1 MRNAT
6 LPAGPPA
13 PRAPGAARVLLVD
26 DDPVALEYLRALLS
40 SRWSVEVAP
49 DGDAGLALAL
59 AHPPDLVVTDVVMP
73 GLDGL
78 ALLRRLRAD
87 PRTQGVPV
95 ILVSANA
102 ESDATVEGIEAG
114 ADDHLVKPFPA
125 RELLARVDTHLRLRR
140 LREAEA
146 ANRAKD
152 EFLAVLGHELRNP
165 LSPIVTAL
173 ELMRLRG
180 GDAFLRERAII
191 ERQVRHLVSLVSD
204 LLDVSRVSQ
213 GKLALN
219 KRPME
224 ISDIVFRAIEMAS
237 PLVEQRGHRL
247 TVKVPET
254 ALLVDADET
263 RLAQVICNIL
273 NNAAKYTPAGG
284 RIDVTAAQEGPDV
297 VLRIKDSGIGLRPE
311 VLSRIFDLFVQE
323 ERGLDRSRGGLGI
336 GLSIARGLVEL
347 HGGTITARSD
357 GEGKGS
363 EFVIRL
369 PLAGAV
375 GTMDERP
382 RPADPQERRGVRRI
396 LIVDDNVD
404 GAELLDEVFRA
415 LGHATRLAHD
425 GAAALAVARDF
436 RPHIAFLDIGLPE
449 MDGYQLARRLR
460 TVPGLEEVRLVAV
473 TGFGQEA
480 DRDRAREA
488 GFDEHLVKPVE
499 IDGLRRLMDRLLN
512 AEARPMP

>member
-1 MRNAT
+1 MGNPIQPAG
-6 LPAGPPA
+6 LPASGL
-13 PRAPGAARVLLVD
+13 PGSARILIID
-26 DDPVALEYLRALLS
+26 DDPAAREYLRSLLS
-40 SRWSVEVAP
+40 SRWTVEAAA
-49 DGDAGLALAL
+49 DGDTALTLAL

-102 ESDATVEGIEAG
+102 ESEATVAGLEAG

-125 RELLARVDTHLRLRR
+125 RELMARVDTHLRLRR

-213 GKLALN
+213 GKLPLN

-224 ISDIVFRAIEMAS
+224 MSDVVFRAIEMAS

-247 TVKVPET
+247 TVRVPET
-254 ALLVDADET
+254 GLLVEADET

-273 NNAAKYTPAGG
+273 NNAAKYTPEGG
-284 RIDVTAAQEGPDV
+284 RIDVTAEREPAHV
-297 VLRIKDSGIGLRPE
+297 ALKIKDSGIGLRPE

-347 HGGTITARSD
+347 HGGTVAARSD

-369 PLAGAV
+369 PLAGAALAAAD
-375 GTMDERP
+375 GPD
-382 RPADPQERRGVRRI
+382 PACAEEGARLKRI
-396 LIVDDNVD
+396 LVVDDNVD

-425 GAAALAVARDF
+425 GPAALQVARDF
-436 RPHIAFLDIGLPE
+436 RPHIAFLDIGLPV

-460 TVPGLEEVRLVAV
+460 ALPGLEDVRLVAV

-480 DRDRAREA
+480 DRVRAREA

-499 IDGLRRLMDRLLN
+499 IDGLRRLMDRLLTV
-512 AEARPMP
+512 EANPIA

>member
-1 MRNAT
+1 MSD
-6 LPAGPPA
+6 GES
-13 PRAPGAARVLLVD
+13 
-26 DDPVALEYLRALLS
+26 ALER
-40 SRWSVEVAP
+40 
-49 DGDAGLALAL
+49 AL
-59 AHPPDLVVTDVVMP
+59 AHPPDLVVADVVMP
-73 GLDGL
+73 GLDGV
-78 ALLRRLRAD
+78 ALLRRLRGD
-87 PRTQGVPV
+87 PRTQAVPV
-95 ILVSANA
+95 ILVSARA
-102 ESDATVEGIEAG
+102 ESDATVEGLEAG
-114 ADDHLVKPFPA
+114 ADDHLVKPFAA
-125 RELLARVDTHLRLRR
+125 RELLARVETHLRLRR

-213 GKLALN
+213 RKLVLN

-224 ISDIVFRAIEMAS
+224 TSDVVFRAIEMAS

-247 TVKVPET
+247 TVRVPET
-254 ALLVDADET
+254 GLLVEADET

-273 NNAAKYTPAGG
+273 NNAAKYTPQGG
-284 RIDVTAAQEGPDV
+284 RIAVAAARESSEV
-297 VLRIKDSGIGLRPE
+297 VLRVSDSGIGIRPE
-311 VLSRIFDLFVQE
+311 ILSRIFDLFVQE

-336 GLSIARGLVEL
+336 GLSIAKGLVEL
-347 HGGTITARSD
+347 HGGSIAARSD
-357 GEGKGS
+357 GEGRGS

-369 PLAGAV
+369 PLAGALASPV
-375 GTMDERP
+375 E
-382 RPADPQERRGVRRI
+382 PADAARAEAARRGKRI
-396 LIVDDNVD
+396 LVVDDNRD

-415 LGHATRLAHD
+415 LGHTTRLAYD
-425 GAAALAVARDF
+425 GATALQLAREF
-436 RPHIAFLDIGLPE
+436 GPQIAFLDIGLPE
-449 MDGYQLARRLR
+449 MDGYELARRLR
-460 TVPGLEEVRLVAV
+460 GLPSLSEVRLVAV

-480 DRDRAREA
+480 DRDRARAA

-499 IDGLRRLMDRLLN
+499 IDELRRLMDRLLTG
-512 AEARPMP
+512 AARLPS

>member
-1 MRNAT
+1 MNIPSQ
-6 LPAGPPA
+6 LPA
-13 PRAPGAARVLLVD
+13 PRVPGSLAAARVLLVD
-26 DDPVALEYLRALLS
+26 DDPRAREYLRTLLS
-40 SRWSVEVAP
+40 SRWNVEDVG
-49 DGDAGLALAL
+49 DGSTALERAL
-59 AHPPDLVVTDVVMP
+59 LSPPDLVVADVMMP

-95 ILVSANA
+95 ILVSARA
-102 ESDATVEGIEAG
+102 EGDATVEGLEAG
-114 ADDHLVKPFPA
+114 ADDHLVKPFAA

-191 ERQVRHLVSLVSD
+191 ERQVRHLIRLVSD
-204 LLDVSRVSQ
+204 LLDMSRVSQ
-213 GKLALN
+213 GKLALL

-224 ISDIVFRAIEMAS
+224 TSDIVFRAIEMAS

-254 ALLVDADET
+254 GLLVEADET

-273 NNAAKYTPAGG
+273 NNAAKYTPEGG
-284 RIDVTAAQEGPDV
+284 RIAVTASRDGAHAV
-297 VLRIKDSGIGLRPE
+297 VSVTDSGIGLRPE

-347 HGGTITARSD
+347 HGGTIDAKSD

-369 PLAGAV
+369 PLAGEA
-375 GTMDERP
+375 GAAAQDQD
-382 RPADPQERRGVRRI
+382 PAHATASGSGKRI
-396 LIVDDNVD
+396 LVVDDNRD
-404 GAELLDEVFRA
+404 GAELLEEVFRA
-415 LGHATRLAHD
+415 LGHATRLAYD
-425 GAAALAVARDF
+425 GPTALQMARDF
-436 RPHIAFLDIGLPE
+436 QPHIAFLDIGLPE
-449 MDGYQLARRLR
+449 MDGYELARRVRAL
-460 TVPGLEEVRLVAV
+460 PGLAGIRLVAA
-473 TGFGQEA
+473 TGFGQET
-480 DRDRAREA
+480 DRDRARAA

-499 IDGLRRLMDRLLN
+499 IDALRRLMDRLL
-512 AEARPMP
+512 APLATPGS